1 MIFKNASQESGK
13 SSNIFGSGMS
23 SSTSDGNN
31 RLGNIFSSSLS
42 TSSNP
47 PSGQSSDAAS
57 SNIFGKQ
64 APQES
69 GELAKSSLW
78 SSAPTDLSENPF
90 KVPNIASGNID
101 LIIFK
106 ITVTFNQICFFT
118 VTIDVDY
125 NHLLIFVGFVARNPL
140 DDDADPEDQ
149 SRGRSSLFQ
158 PSKLKRSWTS
168 ENISAAGD
176 HGG

>member
-1 MIFKNASQESGK
+1 MIFKNASQEPGK

-31 RLGNIFSSSLS
+31 RLGGNIFSS
-42 TSSNP
+42 SSNP
-47 PSGQSSDAAS
+47 PSGQSS
-57 SNIFGKQ
+57 NIFGKE
-64 APQES
+64 ASQES

-106 ITVTFNQICFFT
+106 ITVTFNQFF
-118 VTIDVDY
+118 
-125 NHLLIFVGFVARNPL
+125 F
-140 DDDADPEDQ
+140 
-149 SRGRSSLFQ
+149 SL
-158 PSKLKRSWTS
+158 
-168 ENISAAGD
+168 
-176 HGG
+176 

>member
-1 MIFKNASQESGK
+1 MRCYNARLPHLLPVFIIYFHFRRLGDMIFKNASQEPGK

-42 TSSNP
+42 SNL

-101 LIIFK
+101 
-106 ITVTFNQICFFT
+106 
-118 VTIDVDY
+118 
-125 NHLLIFVGFVARNPL
+125 
-140 DDDADPEDQ
+140 
-149 SRGRSSLFQ
+149 
-158 PSKLKRSWTS
+158 
-168 ENISAAGD
+168 
-176 HGG
+176 